1 MRNILGALGVGC
13 GGQGKE
19 GKVNTYSHH
28 RAPWFKMFVSKYGVS
43 RNTEKVPKCW
53 GKDLLG
59 CYMLRGVWQ
68 NYLQWTRGDWVVQ
81 GFLKC
86 SFFLLQSF
94 QLLINRWKPQEPTVL
109 ALLLD
114 ILLKD
119 SLLIMCQSY
128 YNLIEKHL
136 ALAQCTWNHRVLAIG
151 KNPFKLSSSIRH
163 FIRENK
169 EVIRLR
175 SFIYWQSW
183 A

>member
-1 MRNILGALGVGC
+1 M
-13 GGQGKE
+13 
-19 GKVNTYSHH
+19 NTYSHH